1 MIYFFSKSLSISVF
15 MHEIDLMPRRE
26 ISLSAFTTF
35 SERHI
40 CILLPCFMKLF
51 LLLSLKNILWKI
63 QFPCRY
69 VGLCCFL
76 KAGTKSAF
84 QMTYAIWN
92 QIGGCSA
99 WEIFIE
105 LSFAIFPQSGT
116 GTHWLFLIW
125 CTSSNEEPGTTLSI
139 DLNNLMNCFV
149 LNGSVSQREIWSKYG
164 SRMQMW
170 KRKEGEDGQGVRG
183 SFQRKNNCRL
193 SPLLT
198 VCFCLYIYLFL
209 MQ

>member
-1 MIYFFSKSLSISVF
+1 
-15 MHEIDLMPRRE
+15 
-26 ISLSAFTTF
+26 
-35 SERHI
+35 
-40 CILLPCFMKLF
+40 MKLF
-51 LLLSLKNILWKI
+51 LLHSLKNILWKI

-92 QIGGCSA
+92 QIGWCSA

-105 LSFAIFPQSGT
+105 LSFTIFPQSGT

-125 CTSSNEEPGTTLSI
+125 CTSSNEETGTTLSI

-170 KRKEGEDGQGVRG
+170 KRKEKGW
-183 SFQRKNNCRL
+183 
-193 SPLLT
+193 
-198 VCFCLYIYLFL
+198 
-209 MQ
+209 